1 VCKKGV
7 SKMNQDKAGEEY
19 WELVWNDKNVITKVD
34 MDYYTNKLLHNLYN
48 KYLTW
53 DDTKSI
59 CEIGCAMSQNLLY
72 FNDYFGYQINGFDY
86 EKKSSIKTKKIYQDM
101 GYNVNIY
108 HHDFFDID
116 QIEQY
121 DILSSFGVFEHFE
134 NLEEAIKITKRY
146 LKNKGIILTVIP
158 NMNGIVGFLQKKL
171 NKKVYDVHIPYKKDD
186 ILNAHENSG
195 YKTLYCG
202 YYGIYQAG
210 VVNLNGINNQ
220 QIISKILAIPG
231 KPLYYISKLFN
242 LKLDFKFNSPYIIYI
257 GQKS

>member
-1 VCKKGV
+1 
-7 SKMNQDKAGEEY
+7 MNQDKAGKNY
-19 WELVWNDKNVITKVD
+19 WEDVWNKKDLISKIDVN
-34 MDYYTNKLLHNLYN
+34 YYTKKLLHGLYN
-48 KYLTW
+48 KYFQR

-86 EKKSSIKTKKIYQDM
+86 EEKSSIKTKKIYQAM
-101 GYNVNIY
+101 GYNANIY
-108 HHDFFDID
+108 HHDFFNIN

-134 NLEEAIKITKRY
+134 NLDEAIKITKRY
-146 LKNKGIILTVIP
+146 LKDKGMILTVIP
-158 NMNGIVGFLQKKL
+158 NMNGIVGILQKKL
-171 NKKVYDVHIPYKKDD
+171 NKKVYDIHIPYTKYD

-210 VVNLNGINNQ
+210 VVNINGIDKEQ
-220 QIISKILAIPG
+220 MIRKILAIPG

-242 LKLDFKFNSPYIIYI
+242 MKLDSKFNSPYIVYI
-257 GQKS
+257 GKKS